1 MTPRLAAVI
10 LGAYLVGGI
19 PFGVIIGRAWK
30 GVDIRQYGSGNIGFS
45 NALRVLGWKP
55 AAVVFIGDALKGAVP
70 VVIGQ
75 FLLDAWHVARADLWI
90 LLVGLAPILGHS
102 FSPFLRF
109 RGGRAVTTTLGVLLG
124 LCWQAALV
132 ALGAWL
138 LMVAITRYISVGS
151 IVAAISVPSYMFLSG
166 KSREWLILWSAV
178 ALLVILRHV
187 PNIRRL
193 VRGEEVKI
201 GERVEVEGP
210 GAGGQGLD
218 ADERG

>member
-1 MTPRLAAVI
+1 MTIRLLAIIV
-10 LGAYLVGGI
+10 GGYLVGSI

-55 AAVVFIGDALKGAVP
+55 AAVVFIGDALKGIVL

-75 FLLDAWHVARADLWI
+75 ALFRTWNVPRSDLWL

-102 FSPFLRF
+102 FSVFLRF
-109 RGGRAVTTTLGVLLG
+109 RGGRAVTTTLGVLIG

-132 ALGAWL
+132 ALVSWL
-138 LMVAITRYISVGS
+138 VVVAITRYISLGS
-151 IVAAISVPSYMFLSG
+151 ITAAISVPTYMLLSG

-178 ALLVILRHV
+178 SLLVILRHL
-187 PNIRRL
+187 PNMKRL
-193 VRGEEVKI
+193 AKGTEVKL
-201 GERVEVEGP
+201 GERVDV
-210 GAGGQGLD
+210 
-218 ADERG
+218 